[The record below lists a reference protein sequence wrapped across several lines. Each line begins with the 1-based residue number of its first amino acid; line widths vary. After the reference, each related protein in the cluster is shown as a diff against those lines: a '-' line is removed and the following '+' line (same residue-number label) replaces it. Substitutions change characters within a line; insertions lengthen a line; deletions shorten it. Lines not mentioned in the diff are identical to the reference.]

1 MPDRYAILRALHC
14 RGKDLMI
21 DAPACDQCEYQFQMP
36 NGGGCDFR
44 RLCRDAAELIGNL
57 DKQIRELESAHAG
70 AEELIRQLRIML
82 DIANGTCNGIRIK
95 VERR

>member
-1 MPDRYAILRALHC
+1 MPDIDSVKRALHC

-21 DAPACDQCEYQFQMP
+21 DAPACDQCDYSVQMP
-36 NGGGCDFR
+36 DRGGCDFR

-57 DKQIRELESAHAG
+57 DKQIRELEFAHAG

-95 VERR
+95 VERW